1 MSTNSKKEKD
11 FELFDEAKKLNYEAQ
26 SLSEERDKL
35 VLKSNFTKKD
45 FAVVLA
51 IAERVHEI
59 KLRMKEIYEQI
70 N

>member
-1 MSTNSKKEKD
+1 MSTSSKKEKD
-11 FELFDEAKKLNYEAQ
+11 FELFNEAKRLNYEAQ
-26 SLSEERDKL
+26 YISEKRDKL

-51 IAERVHEI
+51 IAERIHEI

-70 N
+70 

>member
-1 MSTNSKKEKD
+1 MSMNKKEKD
-11 FELFDEAKKLNYEAQ
+11 FELYDEAKKLNYEAQ
-26 SLSEERDKL
+26 YLGEKRDKL
-35 VLKSNFTKKD
+35 VVKSNFTKKD

>member
-1 MSTNSKKEKD
+1 MSMNKKEKD
-11 FELFDEAKKLNYEAQ
+11 FELYDEAKKLNYEAQ
-26 SLSEERDKL
+26 YLCEKRDKL
-35 VLKSNFTKKD
+35 VVKSNFTKKD